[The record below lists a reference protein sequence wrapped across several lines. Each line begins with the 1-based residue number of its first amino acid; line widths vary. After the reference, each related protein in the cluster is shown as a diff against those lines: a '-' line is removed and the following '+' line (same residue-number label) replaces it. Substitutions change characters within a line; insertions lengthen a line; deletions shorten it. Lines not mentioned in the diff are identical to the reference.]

1 MLETP
6 HVAVGAAI
14 AAKIH
19 PALALPAALASHFIL
34 DKIPH
39 WNPHAYTEVKTKGRI
54 SNSTILISI
63 GDVILALSLGLFI
76 AYQALPN
83 YSHAGV
89 IIAASFLSVL
99 PDVSKSPYFFFK
111 ELRKGRL
118 KEWVDFERSLQVD
131 TNFVLG
137 NITQISIIVM
147 SLVWVLA

>member
-14 AAKIH
+14 AAKVH

-39 WNPHAYTEVKTKGRI
+39 WNPHAYTEVKTNGRI
-54 SNSTILISI
+54 SSTTILISVA
-63 GDVILALSLGLFI
+63 DVFLALSLGIFI
-76 AYQALPN
+76 AYRALPN
-83 YSHAGV
+83 YTHAGV

-111 ELRKGRL
+111 KLRKGGL
-118 KEWVDFERSLQVD
+118 KKWVDFERSLQVD
-131 TNFVLG
+131 TNFILG
-137 NITQISIIVM
+137 NITQVGIIAM
-147 SLVWVLA
+147 SLVWAMS